1 MTLLCTARREQV
13 SEVAMV
19 AEHEDHNKKQSNAMW
34 HIKLQDTPCVL
45 SRRAPRLALS
55 RPTRG
60 VPPPLRISL
69 MRTSRRRRRR
79 PQRRYFMESLT
90 TDEAEAWV
98 RILTEQK
105 NRVQNETTENDSL
118 ATTYFKLAL
127 VMYVLALG
135 ALVYLKYFGSFSFGE
150 EKVDPKAKR
159 GGRGGKPKKGK

>member
-1 MTLLCTARREQV
+1 
-13 SEVAMV
+13 
-19 AEHEDHNKKQSNAMW
+19 
-34 HIKLQDTPCVL
+34 
-45 SRRAPRLALS
+45 
-55 RPTRG
+55 
-60 VPPPLRISL
+60 
-69 MRTSRRRRRR
+69 
-79 PQRRYFMESLT
+79 MESLT
-90 TDEAEAWV
+90 TEEAQTWV

-135 ALVYLKYFGSFSFGE
+135 ALIYLKYFGSFSFGE

>member
-1 MTLLCTARREQV
+1 MRPNSTREG
-13 SEVAMV
+13 EGG
-19 AEHEDHNKKQSNAMW
+19 
-34 HIKLQDTPCVL
+34 
-45 SRRAPRLALS
+45 RAPAS
-55 RPTRG
+55 EQYG
-60 VPPPLRISL
+60 D
-69 MRTSRRRRRR
+69 
-79 PQRRYFMESLT
+79 
-90 TDEAEAWV
+90 DEEEAWV

>member
-1 MTLLCTARREQV
+1 
-13 SEVAMV
+13 
-19 AEHEDHNKKQSNAMW
+19 
-34 HIKLQDTPCVL
+34 
-45 SRRAPRLALS
+45 
-55 RPTRG
+55 
-60 VPPPLRISL
+60 
-69 MRTSRRRRRR
+69 
-79 PQRRYFMESLT
+79 MESLT

-159 GGRGGKPKKGK
+159 GGRATFRHITSVLIACFVPSRSSAPS